1 MKALK
6 ILPILAVLLL
16 LVSTAGAQGNYYLSW
31 WTVDGGGATLSQ
43 SGGYL
48 LSGTIGQPEGG
59 ELSSESYTL
68 DGGVWLGGEVLE
80 PRPTLPV
87 YLPLVVR

>member
-43 SGGYL
+43 EAGYL
-48 LSGTIGQPEGG
+48 LSGTIGQPDGG

-68 DGGVWLGGEVLE
+68 DGGVWRGGKLLE
-80 PRPTLPV
+80 PQPIYPV
-87 YLPLVVR
+87 YLPMVSR